1 MTKLDISM
9 QYYTFELDEA
19 SRKLCTIVT
28 PFGAYSYNR
37 VPMGLKISPG
47 YAQARME
54 EVLRG
59 LADVE
64 CYIDD
69 IGVFS
74 TAWEAHMKTL
84 GQVLQRLEQNGFTIN
99 PLKCQ
104 WGVKE
109 TDWPG
114 YWLTPTGLKPWTKKV
129 DAILKM
135 RPPTNATEMCTF
147 LGMVTYYRDM

>member
-1 MTKLDISM
+1 
-9 QYYTFELDEA
+9 
-19 SRKLCTIVT
+19 
-28 PFGAYSYNR
+28 
-37 VPMGLKISPG
+37 MGLKISPG

-59 LADVE
+59 LESVE

-69 IGVFS
+69 IGIFG
-74 TAWEAHMKTL
+74 TAWERHIETL

-109 TDWPG
+109 TN
-114 YWLTPTGLKPWTKKV
+114 WLGGL
-129 DAILKM
+129 
-135 RPPTNATEMCTF
+135 RPP
-147 LGMVTYYRDM
+147 V